1 MVLTCGAA
9 ASSWVPT
16 SIEESFTAFLLSIE
30 KGLRRW
36 NNRPALNSRAIHY
49 REKRT
54 ERC

>member
-1 MVLTCGAA
+1 
-9 ASSWVPT
+9 
-16 SIEESFTAFLLSIE
+16 
-30 KGLRRW
+30 LRRW